1 MTQHTYDLVAIGTGA
16 AALAVASRCREAGW
30 SVAVVDSRP
39 YGGTCALRG
48 CDPKKV
54 LIAAA
59 EALQWGRRLEGH
71 GVEPGNARID
81 WRELMAFKETFVD
94 SVPEDNER
102 WLADANIDAFHG
114 VAKFVSRSAV
124 QVGESVLKAKHIV
137 IAVGAE
143 PAKLGIP
150 GEEHLIN
157 STDFL
162 ELNELPA
169 RIAFVGGGYI
179 SMEFAN
185 IAVCAGAKVTV
196 LHRGS
201 HPLRGFDPDLVDKVI
216 LATRGAGVDLKL
228 ETLVERI
235 EKTASGVTVDVSSP
249 SGSQTLEADV
259 VVHGAGRVPEIDDLD
274 LATAGVDSGRRGVLV
289 NEFLQSVS
297 NSAVYAAGDAAD
309 TAGYPLTPVAALEGR
324 VVAENLL
331 NGNNVRPDYAGTPTV
346 AFTLPPI
353 AAVGLGEEEARSF
366 GLKCRVNF
374 QDTSGWYSSRRVG
387 EEFSASKV
395 VIEEGTD
402 RILGAHLLGPSADE
416 LINIFALAIRR
427 GLTAGDLKD
436 TIFAYPTHA
445 SDVGY
450 MV

>member
-1 MTQHTYDLVAIGTGA
+1 MTQQTYDLVAIGTGS
-16 AALAVASRCREAGW
+16 AALAVASRCRKAGW

-54 LIAAA
+54 LIAAT
-59 EALQWGRRLEGH
+59 EALQWGRRLDGH
-71 GVEPGNARID
+71 GVDPGNARID
-81 WRELMAFKETFVD
+81 WRELMAFKETFVG

-102 WLADANIDAFHG
+102 WLADANIDAFLG
-114 VAKFVSRSAV
+114 VAKFISRSAV
-124 QVGESVLKAKHIV
+124 QVGESVLEGKHLV
-137 IAVGAE
+137 IAAGAK
-143 PAKLGIP
+143 PAVLGIP
-150 GEEHLIN
+150 GEEHLIT

-162 ELNELPA
+162 DLNDLPA

-185 IAVCAGAKVTV
+185 IAVRAGAKVTV

-201 HPLRGFDPDLVDKVI
+201 RPLRGFDPDLVDKVI
-216 LATRGAGVDLKL
+216 LAARGAGIDLKL
-228 ETLVERI
+228 ETQVDRI
-235 EKTASGVTVDVSSP
+235 TKTASGVSVEVSSP
-249 SGSQTLEADV
+249 SGSQTLEADA
-259 VVHGAGRVPEIDDLD
+259 VVHGAGRVPEIGDLE
-274 LATAGVDSGRRGVLV
+274 LETAGVDSGRRGVLV

-297 NSAVYAAGDAAD
+297 NSAFYAAGDAAD
-309 TAGYPLTPVAALEGR
+309 TAGYPLTPVAVEEGR
-324 VVAENLL
+324 VVAANLL
-331 NGNNVRPDYAGTPTV
+331 NGNEVRPDYRGTPTV

-353 AAVGLGEEEARSF
+353 AAVGLNEEEARKQ
-366 GLKCRVNF
+366 GLEFSVNY
-374 QDTSGWYSSRRVG
+374 QDTSGWYSTRRVG
-387 EEFSASKV
+387 EKYSASKV
-395 VIEEGTD
+395 LVQSDTG

-427 GLTAGDLKD
+427 GLTADDLKD

-445 SDVGY
+445 SDVGH